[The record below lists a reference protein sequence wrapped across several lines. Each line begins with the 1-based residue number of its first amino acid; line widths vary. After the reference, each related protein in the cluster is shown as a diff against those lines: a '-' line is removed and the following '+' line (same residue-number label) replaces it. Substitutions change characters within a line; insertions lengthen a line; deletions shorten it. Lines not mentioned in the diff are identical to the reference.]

1 MARRRKINLFRC
13 LFIILLCFFL
23 VQIVKQEIKIYH
35 LNSEIDATRTKVA
48 ELARQHEKMQEE
60 QKSVNDPLYIEK
72 IAREHYNMVKKEEM
86 PVFVKE

>member
-1 MARRRKINLFRC
+1 MIKRRKINLFRC
-13 LFIILLCFFL
+13 IFIILLGFFI

-35 LNSEIDATRTKVA
+35 LNNEIDATRTKVA
-48 ELARQHEKMQEE
+48 ELTRQYEKMEE
-60 QKSVNDPLYIEK
+60 ERKSVNDPSYIEK